1 MPGILLPRSAV
12 KDQPAFDLVP
22 QPTSVVSLRKALAA
36 AANACHEL
44 GKKLQAEAKARREA
58 FEDRLSEEL
67 KREFGGAIE
76 KATAE
81 LAAAEGALVEEKD
94 RLARLGIPSEVRV
107 AGEPPPPPVGTA
119 LVEVAK
125 PGGSRQAPP
134 RRGVLEII
142 TTDSEHDI
150 AEAKRADVGTTV
162 VRLLNKAG
170 RKDGKY
176 VHYYH
181 GEWIAERD
189 AP

>member
-1 MPGILLPRSAV
+1 V
-12 KDQPAFDLVP
+12 KDKPEFALVP
-22 QPTSVVSLRKALAA
+22 QPPSVVGLRKALEGAA
-36 AANACHEL
+36 GVCHEL
-44 GKKLQAEAKARREA
+44 REKLQAEVKARREA

-81 LAAAEGALVEEKD
+81 LAAAEGALVKEKD

-125 PGGSRQAPP
+125 PGGRRQATP

-142 TTDSEHDI
+142 TTDSEHDV

-170 RKDGKY
+170 RKDGEY